1 MALSK
6 EQILAVRDIKIEE
19 LYVPEWDG
27 SIYIKTMTAEER
39 DKFEEAIF
47 IKDGGKRKTDV
58 SGLRAKLCAFVICD
72 EEGNRLFSE
81 AEVEALS
88 KKSAAALTR
97 IFEKA
102 QEISATREDDFEEMA
117 KNSKSVQGEYSSS
130 D

>member
-6 EQILAVRDIKIEE
+6 EQILAIRDIKIEE
-19 LYVPEWDG
+19 FYVPEWDG

-47 IKDGGKRKTDV
+47 IKDSGKRKTDL

-72 EEGNRLFSE
+72 EEGKRLFSD
-81 AEVEALS
+81 AEVEALG
-88 KKSAAALTR
+88 KKSGAALTR

-102 QEISATREDDFEEMA
+102 QEISSMREDDIEEMA
-117 KNSKSVQGEYSSS
+117 KNSESVQGEDSSS

>member
-6 EQILAVRDIKIEE
+6 EQILAVKDIKIEE
-19 LYVPEWDG
+19 FFVPEWDG

-39 DKFEEAIF
+39 DKFEEAVF
-47 IKDGGKRKTDV
+47 NKDNGKRKTDV

-72 EEGNRLFSE
+72 AEGQRLFTE
-81 AEVEALS
+81 NEVETLS

-102 QEISATREDDFEEMA
+102 QELSATREDDLEEMT
-117 KNSKSVQGEYSSS
+117 KNSGSVREEDSSS